1 MAVSPRF
8 SLICRRSCWARSSLN
23 LNDGRD
29 RLKRAGL
36 KNRQVSST
44 FLKKEKQ
51 TTALIGAIGWGRSFG
66 SSGWDSLS
74 SPEDGWHPQGCPE
87 HPPAPAPCP
96 TSPSLP
102 LPPHLQSSSA
112 QPDPCRELSTSLAGF
127 CGWRSPP
134 GAYKPTPL
142 GNFQPPR
149 ASFSLNPRP
158 PELWWDSHPVLSST

>member
-29 RLKRAGL
+29 RLKRARL

-44 FLKKEKQ
+44 LLKKEKQ
-51 TTALIGAIGWGRSFG
+51 TTALIGAIGRGRSFG
-66 SSGWDSLS
+66 SSGWDSLA
-74 SPEDGWHPQGCPE
+74 SPEDGWHPQGCPR
-87 HPPAPAPCP
+87 APA
-96 TSPSLP
+96 SPSPVSHLP
-102 LPPHLQSSSA
+102 
-112 QPDPCRELSTSLAGF
+112 QPGLCQELSTSLASF

-142 GNFQPPR
+142 GNFQPPQ
-149 ASFSLNPRP
+149 ATFSLNPRP
-158 PELWWDSHPVLSST
+158 PELWWDSHPILSST